1 MIPGGMSDLPIPPE
15 DPSDCT
21 CETRQACYCYDNGH
35 TGTPVCVAC
44 GADTTPVRQCD
55 ACGQSYVKSHLG
67 DHGLCRACE
76 IAEQGIRNMI
86 ADEVR
91 MIMDDYEQA
100 VLNRIRNIMR

>member
-1 MIPGGMSDLPIPPE
+1 
-15 DPSDCT
+15 
-21 CETRQACYCYDNGH
+21 
-35 TGTPVCVAC
+35 
-44 GADTTPVRQCD
+44 
-55 ACGQSYVKSHLG
+55 VKSHLG

-91 MIMDDYEQA
+91 IIMDDYEQA